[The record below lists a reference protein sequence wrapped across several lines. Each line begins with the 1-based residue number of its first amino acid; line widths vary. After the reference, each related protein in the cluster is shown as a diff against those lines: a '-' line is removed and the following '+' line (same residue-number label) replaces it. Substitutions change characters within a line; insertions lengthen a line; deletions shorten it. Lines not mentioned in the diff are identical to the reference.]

1 MRESRPFTISHELTR
16 MTDKIVYKHLSYKIV
31 GFSMHIHRKLGH
43 GFLEKVYEN
52 TLMVLLRKEGI
63 YAEQQAPTLVY
74 FEGQEVGNYV
84 ADIVVERQIILELK
98 SIDTMTPAHR
108 AQAINYLKATKLRLA
123 LLINFGKK
131 RLEYERYVL

>member
-1 MRESRPFTISHELTR
+1 MRESRFVTISHELIQ
-16 MTDKIVYKHLSYKIV
+16 MTDKIVYKRLSYKIV
-31 GFSMHIHRKLGH
+31 GFTMHIHRNLGY

-52 TLMVLLRKEGI
+52 AFMVLLRREGI
-63 YAEQQAPTLVY
+63 YAEQQAPIWVC
-74 FEGQEVGNYV
+74 FEGEEVGNYV

-98 SIDTMTPAHR
+98 SIDTLTPAHR
-108 AQAINYLKATKLRLA
+108 AQAINYLKATKIRLA